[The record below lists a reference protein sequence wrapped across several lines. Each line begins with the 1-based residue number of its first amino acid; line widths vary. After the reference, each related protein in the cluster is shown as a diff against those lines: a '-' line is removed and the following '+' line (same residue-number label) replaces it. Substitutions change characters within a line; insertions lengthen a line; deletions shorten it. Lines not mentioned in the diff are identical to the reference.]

1 MIGYSITAPHGAWAH
16 PSATKHFDGSKERGK
31 LKRHLVGRV
40 HAHLQIESGHFN
52 AQTQG
57 GHGGS
62 IPTPK

>member
-16 PSATKHFDGSKERGK
+16 PNATKHFDGSNERGK
-31 LKRHLVGRV
+31 LKHYLAGRV
-40 HAHLQIESGHFN
+40 HAHLQIESGHVH

-62 IPTPK
+62 IPIPK